1 MTVSHLFQGREAAT
15 DPSALQVAFDAL
27 PWRVAVVNEDG
38 VIVAVNRVWRDF
50 SQRNGLSSHA
60 SDLGHAYHD
69 VCERG
74 SGAGDDDGKAIAQ
87 AVRDLLSGG
96 SSEHILEY
104 RSEGLSEE
112 RWFVVRIKGEVMA
125 GRRYVSIVHQDV
137 TDRRALERVRR
148 VSARRELEALV
159 DARSRELLHANRQL
173 RDTERELRE
182 LTTRLFTAQEDE
194 RRRLARE
201 FHDGFGQ
208 EMAAASI
215 QLGNLR
221 QHPEVVDTIRDQL
234 ADIQNH
240 IVGLSNDLRRVSH
253 ELHPAALEQL
263 GLEAA
268 LRAHCASFAAHE
280 QLIVDFDSQAFPTR
294 LPYSVSTCAF
304 RVAQAALRNVVRHS
318 GARRASVRLLV
329 VDGGIELRVVDD
341 GCGFDVSE
349 ARKARGLGLV
359 SMQERVRSLG
369 GRLEVSSNPGAGT
382 GVVAHLPVGQSEAS
396 EASEA
401 DDAS

>member
-1 MTVSHLFQGREAAT
+1 MTVSDLFQGREADV

-38 VIVAVNRVWRDF
+38 IIVAVNRVWREF
-50 SQRNGLSSHA
+50 TQRNWPSLHA
-60 SDLGHAYHD
+60 SGVGDPYHD

-74 SGAGDDDGKAIAQ
+74 SGAGDEDGKAIAQ

-125 GRRYVSIVHQDV
+125 GHRYVSIVHQDV

-148 VSARRELEALV
+148 VSARLELEALV
-159 DARSRELLHANRQL
+159 DARSRELMQANRQL
-173 RDTERELRE
+173 RGTERELRE

-221 QHPEVVDTIRDQL
+221 KHPDLVDSIRDQL

-268 LRAHCASFAAHE
+268 LRAHCASFGAHE
-280 QLIVDFDSQAFPTR
+280 QVIVEFESQSFPTN
-294 LPYSVSTCAF
+294 LPYIVITCVF

-318 GARRASVRLLV
+318 GARRASVRIFG
-329 VDGGIELRVVDD
+329 VDGGIELQIVDD
-341 GCGFDVSE
+341 GRGFDVAE
-349 ARKARGLGLV
+349 ARQAGGLGLV

-369 GRLEVSSNPGAGT
+369 GRLEVSSNPGVGT
-382 GVVAHLPVGQSEAS
+382 RVVAHLPVEQSRAN
-396 EASEA
+396 
-401 DDAS
+401 DAS